1 MCNVGRIFFA
11 VDFNDFGVAEGK
23 IDTAQVGPI
32 AAVRLVIKSASKNW
46 IIISEVCCQ
55 NVKDLHYCF

>member
-1 MCNVGRIFFA
+1 MTKICVENIIFA

-32 AAVRLVIKSASKNW
+32 TAVRLVIKSASKNW
-46 IIISEVCCQ
+46 IIISEVVL
-55 NVKDLHYCF
+55 NDY

>member
-1 MCNVGRIFFA
+1 MHLYKIFFFFL

-46 IIISEVCCQ
+46 IIISEVFSELLTSVDFQ
-55 NVKDLHYCF
+55 